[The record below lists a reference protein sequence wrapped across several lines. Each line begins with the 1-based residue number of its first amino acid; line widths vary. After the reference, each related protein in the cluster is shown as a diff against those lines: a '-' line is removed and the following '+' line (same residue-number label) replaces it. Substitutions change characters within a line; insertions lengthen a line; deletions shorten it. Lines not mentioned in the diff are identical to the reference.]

1 MVRTLVFMLSLPIQL
16 LPWLAKNNKSV
27 YFYNSIP
34 ASSTDITNAR
44 SKLRAYD
51 SVVKQRLQS
60 IIIQ

>member
-1 MVRTLVFMLSLPIQL
+1 MVRTLVFMLLLPIQL
-16 LPWLAKNNKSV
+16 LSWLAKNNESV

-51 SVVKQRLQS
+51 LVVKQRLQS